1 MTRFILLSEDYNS
14 EKMLF
19 ISNLSKYKLM
29 QVLAG
34 ILEDIENGIGRPAE
48 EVAADL
54 FGDNNELY
62 LKELDA
68 QNLTKELSELKT
80 RGICTIQEFTFSE
93 VL

>member
-1 MTRFILLSEDYNS
+1 
-14 EKMLF
+14 MLF

-80 RGICTIQEFTFSE
+80 RGICTIKEFTFSE
-93 VL
+93 VLGCEI